1 MVLTA
6 HCSYV
11 LAVLRTA
18 GFRADW
24 IHAGMGPEY
33 SNILAR
39 FNDKKDKLQFL
50 VLSTQLLSSMGLNC
64 HMACSEGLITTF
76 CSNVATLQQAMGRL
90 FRIGQTDVVK

>member
-24 IHAGMGPEY
+24 IHTGMGPEA
-33 SNILAR
+33 SNVLAR

-50 VLSTQLLSSMGLNC
+50 VLSTQVSSMGLNC
-64 HMACSEGLITTF
+64 HIACSEGLITTF
-76 CSNVATLQQAMGRL
+76 CWNVPTLQQAMARL
-90 FRIGQTDVVK
+90 FRIGQTNDVK

>member
-1 MVLTA
+1 MVLMA
-6 HCSYV
+6 NCSYV

-24 IHAGMGPEY
+24 IYAGMGSEA

-39 FNDKKDKLQFL
+39 FNEKKNELQFL
-50 VLSTQLLSSMGLNC
+50 VLSTQVSSMGLNY